1 MKEFN
6 VVITPISGERLIF
19 SNTDA
24 AVLFSRAVEK
34 FYKIPAGVPVSKTY
48 RIYDYLSEY
57 VYEELKIAIETYKKE
72 SRHTIYPQKQK
83 QKRDIQIL
91 KSMLKDAYDSEKEK
105 ITSDDLHNK
114 IKKILNDSSTGDH
127 QKSHKY
133 TLIPCSVCSEKV
145 AKYIKF
151 LFNDRHNKFYTID
164 KIDWENRKVNVF
176 VENNGYIDMYQYD
189 LDDEVIYFACVNDSS
204 N

>member
-1 MKEFN
+1 M
-6 VVITPISGERLIF
+6 
-19 SNTDA
+19 
-24 AVLFSRAVEK
+24 AVEK

-48 RIYDYLSEY
+48 HIYDYLSEY

-91 KSMLKDAYDSEKEK
+91 KDMLKDAYDSEKEK

-151 LFNDRHNKFYTID
+151 LFNDQHNKFYTID
-164 KIDWENRKVNVF
+164 KIDWENRKVNVFVENINVF

-189 LDDEVIYFACVNDSS
+189 LDDEVIYFACVHDSS